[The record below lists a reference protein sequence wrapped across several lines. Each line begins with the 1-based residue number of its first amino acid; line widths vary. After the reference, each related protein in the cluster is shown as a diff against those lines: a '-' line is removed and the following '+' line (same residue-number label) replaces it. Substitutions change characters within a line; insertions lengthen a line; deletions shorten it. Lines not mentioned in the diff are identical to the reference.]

1 MIIKLINNEL
11 IKVGKWK
18 IILSNLIFLTIIL
31 IIVKVNEFNVIET
44 SYKLIPFIGI
54 LMCILFGGSIS
65 QEIENGT
72 LRYYLTKPINRWKIY
87 LSKLIT
93 MYIYLIIVLSFIM
106 ITYLIVLREID
117 KEFIILFIKESS
129 SLFLLSSL
137 ILFISTIFRNTS
149 IAVGV
154 SIFMVAFSSILVQI
168 FFGLKLNIFEY
179 TFLPYMD
186 FNIIHDKVALD
197 TMNKELGIHLSINR
211 GVIINLV
218 YMFVIYLIGNY
229 IFIKKDIKS

>member
-1 MIIKLINNEL
+1 MIRLINNEL

-18 IILSNLIFLTIIL
+18 IILSNLLFLTIIL
-31 IIVKVNEFNVIET
+31 IIVKTSDSNIIDT
-44 SYKLIPFIGI
+44 SYRLIPFIGI
-54 LMCILFGGSIS
+54 LMCIIFGGTIS

-72 LRYYLTKPINRWKIY
+72 LRYYLTKPIKRWKIY

-93 MYIYLIIVLSFIM
+93 MHIFLIIVLSFI
-106 ITYLIVLREID
+106 IIIYLIILKRID

-129 SLFLLSSL
+129 SLFALSSL

-149 IAVGV
+149 ISVGI
-154 SIFMVAFSSILVQI
+154 SIFIIAFSSIIAQI
-168 FFGLKLNIFEY
+168 LFGLELNFFQY

-186 FNIIHDKVALD
+186 FNIISDKASLD
-197 TMNKELGIHLSINR
+197 IMNKELGINLSINR
-211 GVIINLV
+211 GVIINMI
-218 YMFVIYLIGNY
+218 YTFVIYLIGNY

>member
-1 MIIKLINNEL
+1 MIRLINNEL

-18 IILSNLIFLTIIL
+18 ILLSNLLFLTIIL
-31 IIVKVNEFNVIET
+31 IIVKTSDSNIIET
-44 SYKLIPFIGI
+44 SYRLIPFIGI
-54 LMCILFGGSIS
+54 LMCIIFGGTIS

-72 LRYYLTKPINRWKIY
+72 LRYYLTKPIKRWKIY

-93 MYIYLIIVLSFIM
+93 MHIFLIIILSFIIIIYLIILKK
-106 ITYLIVLREID
+106 ID

-129 SLFLLSSL
+129 SLFVLSSL

-149 IAVGV
+149 ISVGI
-154 SIFMVAFSSILVQI
+154 SIFIIAFSSIIAQI
-168 FFGLKLNIFEY
+168 LFGLELNIFQY

-186 FNIIHDKVALD
+186 FNIISDKASLD
-197 TMNKELGIHLSINR
+197 IMNKELGINLSINR
-211 GVIINLV
+211 GVIINMI
-218 YMFVIYLIGNY
+218 YTFVIYLIGNY

>member
-1 MIIKLINNEL
+1 MIRLINNEL

-18 IILSNLIFLTIIL
+18 ILLSNLLFLTIIL
-31 IIVKVNEFNVIET
+31 IIVKTSDSNIIDT
-44 SYKLIPFIGI
+44 SYRLIPFIGI
-54 LMCILFGGSIS
+54 LMCIIFGGTIS

-72 LRYYLTKPINRWKIY
+72 LRYYLTKPIKRWKIY

-93 MYIYLIIVLSFIM
+93 MHIFLIIVLSFI
-106 ITYLIVLREID
+106 IIVYLIILKRID

-129 SLFLLSSL
+129 SLFVLSSL

-149 IAVGV
+149 ISVGI
-154 SIFMVAFSSILVQI
+154 SIFIIAFSSIIAQI
-168 FFGLKLNIFEY
+168 LFGLELNFFQY

-186 FNIIHDKVALD
+186 FNIISDKASLD
-197 TMNKELGIHLSINR
+197 IMNKELGINLSINR
-211 GVIINLV
+211 GVIINMI
-218 YMFVIYLIGNY
+218 YTFVIYLIGNY

>member
-1 MIIKLINNEL
+1 MIRLINNEL

-18 IILSNLIFLTIIL
+18 ILLSNLLFLTIIL
-31 IIVKVNEFNVIET
+31 IIIKTSDSNIIDT
-44 SYKLIPFIGI
+44 SYRLIPFIGI
-54 LMCILFGGSIS
+54 LMCIIFGGTIS

-72 LRYYLTKPINRWKIY
+72 LRYYLTKPIKRWKIY

-93 MYIYLIIVLSFIM
+93 MHIFLIIVLSFI
-106 ITYLIVLREID
+106 IIIYLIIIKKID

-129 SLFLLSSL
+129 SLFILSSL

-149 IAVGV
+149 ISVGI
-154 SIFMVAFSSILVQI
+154 SIFIIAFSSIIAQI
-168 FFGLKLNIFEY
+168 LFGLELNFFQY

-186 FNIIHDKVALD
+186 FNIISDKASLD
-197 TMNKELGIHLSINR
+197 IMNKELGINLSVNR
-211 GVIINLV
+211 GVIINMI
-218 YMFVIYLIGNY
+218 YTFVIYLIGNY

>member
-1 MIIKLINNEL
+1 MIRLINNEL

-18 IILSNLIFLTIIL
+18 ILLSNLLFLTIIL
-31 IIVKVNEFNVIET
+31 IIVKTSDSNIIDT
-44 SYKLIPFIGI
+44 SYRLIPFIGI
-54 LMCILFGGSIS
+54 LMCIIFGGTIS

-72 LRYYLTKPINRWKIY
+72 LRYYLTKPIKRWKIY

-93 MYIYLIIVLSFIM
+93 MHIFLIIVLSFI
-106 ITYLIVLREID
+106 IIVYLIILKKID

-129 SLFLLSSL
+129 SLFVLSSL

-149 IAVGV
+149 ISVGI
-154 SIFMVAFSSILVQI
+154 SIFIIAFSSIIAQI
-168 FFGLKLNIFEY
+168 LFGLELNIFQY

-186 FNIIHDKVALD
+186 FNIISDKASLD
-197 TMNKELGIHLSINR
+197 IMNKELGINLSINR
-211 GVIINLV
+211 GVIINMI
-218 YMFVIYLIGNY
+218 YTFVIYLIGNY

>member
-1 MIIKLINNEL
+1 MIRLINNEL

-18 IILSNLIFLTIIL
+18 ILLSNLLFLTIIL
-31 IIVKVNEFNVIET
+31 IIVKTSDYNIIDT
-44 SYKLIPFIGI
+44 SYRLIPFIGI
-54 LMCILFGGSIS
+54 LMCIIFGGTIS

-72 LRYYLTKPINRWKIY
+72 LRYYLTKPIKRWKIY

-93 MYIYLIIVLSFIM
+93 MHIFLIIVLSFI
-106 ITYLIVLREID
+106 IIVYLIILKRID

-129 SLFLLSSL
+129 SLFVLSSL

-149 IAVGV
+149 ISVGI
-154 SIFMVAFSSILVQI
+154 SIFIIAFSSIIAQI
-168 FFGLKLNIFEY
+168 LFGLELNFFQY

-186 FNIIHDKVALD
+186 FNIISDKASLD
-197 TMNKELGIHLSINR
+197 IMNKELGINLSINR
-211 GVIINLV
+211 GVIINMI
-218 YMFVIYLIGNY
+218 YTFVIYLIGNY

>member
-1 MIIKLINNEL
+1 MIRLINNEL

-18 IILSNLIFLTIIL
+18 ILLSNLLFLTIIL
-31 IIVKVNEFNVIET
+31 IIVKTSDSNIIGT
-44 SYKLIPFIGI
+44 SYRLIPFIGI
-54 LMCILFGGSIS
+54 LMCIIFGGTIS

-72 LRYYLTKPINRWKIY
+72 LRYYLTKPIKRWKIY

-93 MYIYLIIVLSFIM
+93 MHIFLIIVLSFI
-106 ITYLIVLREID
+106 IIVYLIILKRID

-129 SLFLLSSL
+129 SLFVLSSL

-149 IAVGV
+149 ISVGI
-154 SIFMVAFSSILVQI
+154 SIFIIAFSSIIAQI
-168 FFGLKLNIFEY
+168 LFGLELNFFQY

-186 FNIIHDKVALD
+186 FNIISDKASLD
-197 TMNKELGIHLSINR
+197 IMNKELGINLSINR
-211 GVIINLV
+211 GVIINMI
-218 YMFVIYLIGNY
+218 YTFVIYLIGNY

>member
-1 MIIKLINNEL
+1 MIRLINNEL

-18 IILSNLIFLTIIL
+18 ILLSNLLLLTIIL
-31 IIVKVNEFNVIET
+31 IIVKTSDSNIIDT
-44 SYKLIPFIGI
+44 SYRLIPFIGI
-54 LMCILFGGSIS
+54 LMCIIFGGTIS

-72 LRYYLTKPINRWKIY
+72 LRYYLTKPIKRWKIY

-93 MYIYLIIVLSFIM
+93 MHIFLIIVLSFI
-106 ITYLIVLREID
+106 IIVYLIILKRID

-129 SLFLLSSL
+129 SLFVLSSL

-149 IAVGV
+149 ISVGL
-154 SIFMVAFSSILVQI
+154 SIFIIAVSSIIAQI
-168 FFGLKLNIFEY
+168 LFGLELNFFQY

-186 FNIIHDKVALD
+186 FNIISDKASLD
-197 TMNKELGIHLSINR
+197 IMNKELGINLSINR
-211 GVIINLV
+211 GVIINMI
-218 YMFVIYLIGNY
+218 YTFVIYLIGNY

>member
-1 MIIKLINNEL
+1 MIRLINNEL

-18 IILSNLIFLTIIL
+18 IILSNLLFLTIIL
-31 IIVKVNEFNVIET
+31 IIVKTSDSNIIDT
-44 SYKLIPFIGI
+44 SYRLIPFIGI
-54 LMCILFGGSIS
+54 LMCIIFGGTIS

-72 LRYYLTKPINRWKIY
+72 LRYYLTKPIKRWKIY

-93 MYIYLIIVLSFIM
+93 MHIFLITVLSFI
-106 ITYLIVLREID
+106 IIVYLIILKKID

-129 SLFLLSSL
+129 SLFVLSSL

-149 IAVGV
+149 ISVGI
-154 SIFMVAFSSILVQI
+154 SIFIIAFSSIIAQI
-168 FFGLKLNIFEY
+168 LFGLELNFFQY

-186 FNIIHDKVALD
+186 FNIISDKASLD
-197 TMNKELGIHLSINR
+197 IMNKELGINLSINR
-211 GVIINLV
+211 GVIINMI
-218 YMFVIYLIGNY
+218 YTFVIYLIGNY

>member
-1 MIIKLINNEL
+1 MIRLINNEL

-18 IILSNLIFLTIIL
+18 IILSNLLFLTIIL
-31 IIVKVNEFNVIET
+31 IIVKTSDSNIIDT
-44 SYKLIPFIGI
+44 SYRLIPFIGI
-54 LMCILFGGSIS
+54 LMCIIFGGTIS

-72 LRYYLTKPINRWKIY
+72 LRYYLTKPIKRWKIY

-93 MYIYLIIVLSFIM
+93 MHIFLIIVLSFI
-106 ITYLIVLREID
+106 IIIYLIILKRID

-129 SLFLLSSL
+129 SLFVLSSL

-149 IAVGV
+149 ISVGI
-154 SIFMVAFSSILVQI
+154 SIFIIAFSSIIAQI
-168 FFGLKLNIFEY
+168 LFGLELNFFQY

-186 FNIIHDKVALD
+186 FNIISDKASLD
-197 TMNKELGIHLSINR
+197 IMNKELGINLSINR
-211 GVIINLV
+211 GVIINMI
-218 YMFVIYLIGNY
+218 YTFVIYLIGNY

>member
-1 MIIKLINNEL
+1 MIRLINNEL

-18 IILSNLIFLTIIL
+18 ILLSNLLFLTIIL
-31 IIVKVNEFNVIET
+31 IIVKTSDSNIIET
-44 SYKLIPFIGI
+44 SYRLIPFIGI
-54 LMCILFGGSIS
+54 LMCIIFGGTIS

-72 LRYYLTKPINRWKIY
+72 LRYYLTKPIKRWKIY

-93 MYIYLIIVLSFIM
+93 MHIFLIIVLSFI
-106 ITYLIVLREID
+106 IIVYLIILKKID

-129 SLFLLSSL
+129 SLFVLSSL

-149 IAVGV
+149 ISVGI
-154 SIFMVAFSSILVQI
+154 SIFIIAFSSIIAQI
-168 FFGLKLNIFEY
+168 LFGLELNIFQY

-186 FNIIHDKVALD
+186 FNIISDKASLD
-197 TMNKELGIHLSINR
+197 IMNKELGINLSINR
-211 GVIINLV
+211 GVIINMI
-218 YMFVIYLIGNY
+218 YTFVIYLIGNY